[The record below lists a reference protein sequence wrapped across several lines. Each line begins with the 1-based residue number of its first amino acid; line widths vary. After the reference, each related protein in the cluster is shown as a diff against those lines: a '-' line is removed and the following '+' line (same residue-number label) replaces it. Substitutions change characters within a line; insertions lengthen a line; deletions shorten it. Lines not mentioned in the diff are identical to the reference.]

1 MLQDE
6 LQNMHV
12 WKLLSKGT
20 RSILRKCSVTILPF
34 AICRLQVMFSPKK
47 RSKIEYTVG
56 GVKLCLEIRSLQNL
70 AKAWLLRDIDYDN
83 SHGLS

>member
-20 RSILRKCSVTILPF
+20 ISTLRKCSVTILPS

-47 RSKIEYTVG
+47 NDQKLNTQLGVLNFVWKSEVFKI
-56 GVKLCLEIRSLQNL
+56 
-70 AKAWLLRDIDYDN
+70 LRK
-83 SHGLS
+83 HGFYVI